1 MLRKACFKGIS
12 QGGFLRRGIVC
23 EKVVLQVK
31 IVLGVG
37 AESFD
42 RGNDQSGI
50 KVSVPILAEGKAKT
64 KYRGP
69 SLRSG

>member
-1 MLRKACFKGIS
+1 LVFVAG
-12 QGGFLRRGIVC
+12 GIVC

-31 IVLGVG
+31 IVLEVQR
-37 AESFD
+37 ESGLSCFD
-42 RGNDQSGI
+42 GGDDWKRNQGI
-50 KVSVPILAEGKAKT
+50 VPVLSEEKAKT